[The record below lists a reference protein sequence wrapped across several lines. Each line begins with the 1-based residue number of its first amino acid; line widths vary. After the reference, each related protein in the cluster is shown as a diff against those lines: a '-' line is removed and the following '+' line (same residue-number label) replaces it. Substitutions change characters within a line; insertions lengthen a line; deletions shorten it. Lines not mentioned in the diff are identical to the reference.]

1 MLRLIKYLYA
11 PVFFLGF
18 IGAGLIIVSQEGP
31 LHSLLALLI
40 VAICLSLAA
49 EHLLPYEPVW
59 NTAHNDGLRD
69 VLHAFVNEAS
79 IVSLVLVL
87 PFISQLTPW
96 ASIWPTDLPLW
107 LDLVIAV
114 IIVDI
119 GITLVHYLSHRLNWL
134 WRFHA
139 VHHSVQRMYGFNGLL
154 KHPVHQTLE
163 IAGGA
168 LPWIILGIPF
178 EVAVLASF
186 AVSIQLLL
194 QHSNVDMRIGPL
206 KYIWAVAPV
215 HRHHHIASE
224 TEGNVNFGLFLTV
237 WDVVLGTAN
246 FSPSD
251 SVRAGKIG
259 LEDRPNYPVKYLD
272 QLIEPFRST
281 Q

>member
-18 IGAGLIIVSQEGP
+18 IGAGLIIISQGGP

-40 VAICLSLAA
+40 VAISLSLAA

-107 LDLVIAV
+107 LDLVIAI

-246 FSPSD
+246 FSSSD
-251 SVRAGKIG
+251 SVRAGTIG
-259 LEDRPNYPVKYLD
+259 LDDRPNYPVKYLD